1 MTHETPKIP
10 LDLPK
15 FSPMTKADAQLMA
28 LHNAAVGGN
37 TGATKSRATTIKSG
51 SSGYDGKSD
60 PGSPGEPV

>member
-1 MTHETPKIP
+1 MHETAKIP

-15 FSPMTKADAQLMA
+15 FSPMTHADAQLMA

-37 TGATKSRATTIKSG
+37 TGMSKSRATYTKSG
-51 SSGYDGKSD
+51 SSGYNGTTD